1 MIVHLLNPDLNY
13 LTMTTN
19 NSSLLNTLQQGFRIT
34 VGATA
39 SLVETLQDPQKRQG
53 TFQDLQQEWDQ
64 RASQWAQKGTTT
76 ETEARQYVDQLLTQ
90 LRQSVPNV
98 PGQNTGSN
106 NVIDFATAKTELDRL
121 TEEISTLK
129 GELAQGRKGSE
140 V

>member
-19 NSSLLNTLQQGFRIT
+19 NSTLLNTLQQGFRIT

-64 RASQWAQKGTTT
+64 KASQWAAKGTTT
-76 ETEARQYVDQLLTQ
+76 ETEARQYVDQLMAQ
-90 LRQSVPNV
+90 LRQSVPN
-98 PGQNTGSN
+98 PSAKSPSSGSN
-106 NVIDFATAKTELDRL
+106 NIIDFATAKKELDRL
-121 TEEISTLK
+121 TEEIVTLK
-129 GELAQGRKGSE
+129 EEIAQGHKG
-140 V
+140 